1 MKLNDLPIRGVAI
14 MGLNGSG
21 KSTLAHA
28 LAKRTGR
35 FEMDTEDYYFPEQ
48 RSSRAWALEHDGAA
62 PEQSE
67 IPYSSSR
74 TEAEAE
80 AAMLDDIKAHPAF
93 ILSGVTMK
101 WCEEIRAQIDVVFLV
116 QAPLEERLRRIRS
129 REEKRFG
136 ARALPGGDMFARQ
149 EAFRKKVQSRDP
161 KAARENAKELGC
173 PVVVLDGMLPVEENL
188 SKMMDW
194 LCFEETHRHGE
205 TIVMQ
210 KRL

>member
-1 MKLNDLPIRGVAI
+1 MGAMKKNDSPIRGVAI

-28 LAKRTGR
+28 LAKRTGF

-62 PEQSE
+62 PELSGD
-67 IPYSSSR
+67 IPYSNAR

-80 AAMLDDIKAHPAF
+80 AAMLDDIRAHPAF

-101 WCEEIRAQIDVVFLV
+101 WCEAICFRIDVAFLI
-116 QAPLEERLRRIRS
+116 QTPLEERMRRIRS

-136 ARALPGGDMFARQ
+136 ARVLPGGDMFARQ
-149 EAFRKKVQSRDP
+149 EAFRQKVQSRDP
-161 KAARENAKELGC
+161 KAVEESAMRLGC
-173 PVVVLDGMLPVEENL
+173 PVVVLDGTLDVEENL
-188 SKMMDW
+188 NRMMN
-194 LCFEETHRHGE
+194 C
-205 TIVMQ
+205 IMQ
-210 KRL
+210 KAY

>member
-1 MKLNDLPIRGVAI
+1 MNFKDSQIRGIAI

-48 RSSRAWALEHDGAA
+48 RASRAWALEHEGAA

-67 IPYSSSR
+67 IPYSNSR
-74 TEAEAE
+74 TEAEVE
-80 AAMLDDIKAHPAF
+80 RAMLEDIKAHPAF

-101 WCEEIRAQIDVVFLV
+101 WCEEILSRIDVVFLI

-161 KAARENAKELGC
+161 KAVEENAKRLGC
-173 PVVVLDGMLPVEENL
+173 PVVVLDGTLPIEKNL
-188 SKMMDW
+188 NKMMEYLKTARQPDTA
-194 LCFEETHRHGE
+194 ESAPK
-205 TIVMQ
+205 V
-210 KRL
+210 